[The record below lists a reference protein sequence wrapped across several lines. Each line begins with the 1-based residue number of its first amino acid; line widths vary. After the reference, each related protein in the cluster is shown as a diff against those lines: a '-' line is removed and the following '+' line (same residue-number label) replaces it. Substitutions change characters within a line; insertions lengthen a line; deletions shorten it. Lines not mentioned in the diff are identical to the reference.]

1 MIDEKLVEALE
12 AEDFIV
18 NIRPTILKSGKW
30 SGDVNVSIMIGR
42 DNPLDDEDYSNLLHF
57 AKMICSTVPMMEYSE
72 ELREMVNDYVLKNVD
87 NDKGT
92 DLVFKP
98 DNRGKILDRKDNV
111 VTVSFGTETKGSA

>member
-1 MIDEKLVEALE
+1 MIDERLVEALRT
-12 AEDFIV
+12 EDFII

-42 DNPLDDEDYSNLLHF
+42 DNPLDDEDYGSLLHF

-72 ELREMVNDYVLKNVD
+72 ELRGMVNDYVLKYG
-87 NDKGT
+87 DKGNES
-92 DLVFKP
+92 DLVFTP
-98 DNRGKILDRKDNV
+98 DDRGKVLDRKDNV

>member
-1 MIDEKLVEALE
+1 MIDERLVEALE
-12 AEDFIV
+12 AEDFII
-18 NIRPTILKSGKW
+18 NIRPTILKNGKW

-111 VTVSFGTETKGSA
+111 VTVSFGTETKGRA